1 LAAAS
6 IGQAI
11 FVGGGR
17 TSIEVGANGL
27 SALIAYPASR
37 PIDSLLQR
45 LSEQPGSAANPAA
58 VTLSQFAGA
67 AEART

>member
-1 LAAAS
+1 LSTAS

-17 TSIEVGANGL
+17 TSIEVGASGL

-37 PIDSLLQR
+37 PVDSLLQ
-45 LSEQPGSAANPAA
+45 LLGEQPGS
-58 VTLSQFAGA
+58 S
-67 AEART
+67 AEAQSRVGAQA